1 MHTPVHLCKT
11 KLQRKLLKD
20 TNCALLFSVLRLF
33 PLIEFSAI
41 SKNVHYQK
49 PFALAEI
56 STGNLIV
63 IPTRNVFRS
72 RRFSI
77 DFFSN
82 DLNRGQ
88 HLFLAYDSKERLGSY
103 SIYLALINS
112 GKILKN
118 LYHLII

>member
-1 MHTPVHLCKT
+1 MRFCFLCFASFLLLNFRPFQKT
-11 KLQRKLLKD
+11 RYPSEYCKKR
-20 TNCALLFSVLRLF
+20 
-33 PLIEFSAI
+33 IG
-41 SKNVHYQK
+41 
-49 PFALAEI
+49 LAEI

-63 IPTRNVFRS
+63 IPSRNIFRS

-77 DFFSN
+77 DFFPN

-103 SIYLALINS
+103 SIYLNLINS